1 MKISRRTA
9 LQFGIGS
16 AAGLILGARRSLMAD
31 TIAAGG
37 ADVPWLAE
45 IQKPP
50 PQLPKDSPTLGAI
63 LVDGDGEPIS
73 SVSAWEKQ
81 RNLIRGQW
89 LDFLGYENLKRPTN
103 IQLKVLD
110 EDRPQGVVRQLVQ
123 YEIEPGMPTEAYLLR
138 PAAAGANRPAVA
150 VFHSTVNHSIRQP
163 AGVEGAP
170 EKAFGLKLAQAGCV
184 AFCPRNYLWPT
195 NHKID
200 AQQEAAR
207 FHGRH
212 PGTLGMAKMLL
223 DAVVAIDILVAQP
236 DVDAKRIGAVGH
248 SLGAKEVLYLAAL
261 DDRVKVTVSS
271 EGGIGTKFSNWD
283 APWYLGEGIRD
294 DAFTREHH
302 ELLALVA
309 PRPFLLLGGDSAD
322 GDRSWPF
329 IEAALP
335 VYKLYGSPARVG
347 LLNHKQGHGVPPE
360 AEKKIYQWFEAYL

>member
-1 MKISRRTA
+1 MLINRRTA

-16 AAGLILGARRSLMAD
+16 AASLLYGVRRSVAD
-31 TIAAGG
+31 DAVAASRP
-37 ADVPWLAE
+37 DVAWLAE

-50 PQLPKDSPTLGAI
+50 AQLPPDAPKLGAL
-63 LVDGDGEPIS
+63 LVDADGQPIS
-73 SVSAWEKQ
+73 SVSAWEKH
-81 RNLIRGQW
+81 RDLLRRQW
-89 LDFLGYENLKRPTN
+89 LELLGYDKLKRPADV
-103 IQLKVLD
+103 QFKVLE

-123 YEIEPGMPTEAYLLR
+123 YEIEPGLPTEAYLLR
-138 PAAAGANRPAVA
+138 PASAAKNRPAVA

-170 EKAFGLKLAQAGCV
+170 EKAFGLKLAQRGCV
-184 AFCPRNYLWPT
+184 TFCPRNYLWPT
-195 NHKID
+195 NVKIE

-207 FHGRH
+207 FHERH
-212 PGTLGMAKMLL
+212 PGSLGMAKMLL
-223 DAVVAIDILVAQP
+223 DAIVAVDILVAQP
-236 DVDAKRIGAVGH
+236 DIDVKRIGAVGH
-248 SLGAKEVLYLAAL
+248 SLGAKEVLYVAAF

-283 APWYLGEGIRD
+283 APWYLGEGIRSD
-294 DAFTREHH
+294 DFKREQH
-302 ELLALVA
+302 ELLAMIA
-309 PRPFLLLGGDSAD
+309 PRPFLLLGGNSAD

-347 LLNHKQGHGVPPE
+347 LFNHRQGHAVPPE